1 VLCIRDRLWPLQS
14 HYFSSQFEASS
25 FGLRRAPAK
34 AFEVGLGVATF
45 RPAKH
50 KASEGITMHH
60 KAATKSTNASLVSFC
75 NRANSSSK
83 LVAQSWTTFVAQVIS
98 ILEDLLKFAFPR
110 VSWACSAIVVQLA
123 SILNEGAARNGSA
136 TSFAA
141 SK

>member
-1 VLCIRDRLWPLQS
+1 M
-14 HYFSSQFEASS
+14 
-25 FGLRRAPAK
+25 
-34 AFEVGLGVATF
+34 GLGVATF

-110 VSWACSAIVVQLA
+110 VSHVLRFVVQLA
-123 SILNEGAARNGSA
+123 SILNEGAARNGS
-136 TSFAA
+136 TSSFAA